1 MVREAQQKLHGG
13 RMLSLISVHAAALQ
27 LHTYTHRGELRCDG
41 CGAATRALEAPQLS
55 ALVQAL
61 AAAESLGTLASVN
74 AHKKA
79 ATAAAAAE
87 AVQTVTAVMRSLDGL
102 RKALGTPPV
111 HQRSAADETT
121 AGEAAEEGSRGG
133 CECCAETVSAMARA
147 MRVLC
152 TVSYEG
158 LKWVAAAEAA
168 PEAAAAAAA
177 AATAFSRAGAT
188 AAAAAVTATRLW
200 ATRATEQ
207 TDELAAVWQCA
218 AACPLLRCAELRWAS
233 GSLFNAA
240 VELQRAGGEGGRC
253 ERLFRGA
260 WQLAAAATAAA
271 VRDDNGQVRA
281 NLTLTLTLT
290 LTIILTITL
299 P

>member
-1 MVREAQQKLHGG
+1 
-13 RMLSLISVHAAALQ
+13 MLSLISVHAAALQ

-168 PEAAAAAAA
+168 PEAAAAA
-177 AATAFSRAGAT
+177 TAFSHAGAT

-207 TDELAAVWQCA
+207 TDELAAVSQCA

-233 GSLFNAA
+233 GSLYNAA
-240 VELQRAGGEGGRC
+240 VELQRAGGEVGRC

-290 LTIILTITL
+290 LTIILTIILTITL